1 MYNIDSV
8 SDTLL
13 GALQI
18 LMHLILQQYYE
29 VDTIETQKSYTWLA
43 HGHPA
48 SGVHPDLEPQVADPR
63 SISVLLAS
71 GKPWL
76 SLPDVLGHTAEG
88 PWESSRAVI
97 LKLYFL
103 ET

>member
-43 HGHPA
+43 HGHIA
-48 SGVHPDLEPQVADPR
+48 KKWRNQDS
-63 SISVLLAS
+63 
-71 GKPWL
+71 KP
-76 SLPDVLGHTAEG
+76 S
-88 PWESSRAVI
+88 
-97 LKLYFL
+97 F
-103 ET
+103 

>member
-29 VDTIETQKSYTWLA
+29 VDTIETQKSYT
-43 HGHPA
+43 
-48 SGVHPDLEPQVADPR
+48 
-63 SISVLLAS
+63 
-71 GKPWL
+71 
-76 SLPDVLGHTAEG
+76 
-88 PWESSRAVI
+88 
-97 LKLYFL
+97 
-103 ET
+103 